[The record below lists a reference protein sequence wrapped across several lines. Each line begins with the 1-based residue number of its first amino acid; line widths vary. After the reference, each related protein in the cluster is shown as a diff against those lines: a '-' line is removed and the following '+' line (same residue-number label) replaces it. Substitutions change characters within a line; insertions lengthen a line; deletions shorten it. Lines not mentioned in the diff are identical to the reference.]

1 MKRVKRVLAL
11 LAAFALVLAMAV
23 PALADGANQYTISVP
38 AGSSHTYK
46 VYQIFTGDYSKE
58 GTTNKLSNVKWGQNS
73 KNRDEGVDAGG
84 KVSENVLNRL
94 AAVVSGS
101 DAEKLAVIE
110 EYADLNSKEVATVTH
125 SNSAKVAP
133 GYYLFKDTT
142 ATAENE
148 VYITEVVGD
157 VIIKA
162 KNSNVPGFEKKLKD
176 KNDTT
181 DNDFGDWQDVADHD
195 IGDAIP
201 FKLEGTVPADYTE
214 YTSYYFAFH
223 DEEEAG
229 LTFNSNSVKVYVDD
243 TEIKTGFEVKT
254 SNFAQGEDCTFEVI
268 FNDLKQISEVH
279 AGSVIRV
286 EYTSTLNPN
295 AVIGGNGNLNKA
307 QLEYS
312 NNPRDTSSKDK
323 TVWDN
328 VVVFTYQVVVNK
340 YANSVAENN
349 KLKGAEFTLTKKLK
363 DGTTKDIAVAK
374 SQDGVRFTFKGLDD
388 GEYTLTETVTP
399 EGYNTIDPITFTVAA
414 THGTEWNG
422 EDVRGN
428 LITAFTGNAAS
439 EEITFTPDKGT
450 GALTTN
456 VINKSGTTLPSTGGM
471 GTTVFYVVGGGLMA
485 VAVVLLVT
493 KKRMENKR

>member
-11 LAAFALVLAMAV
+11 LAAFALVLAMAA
-23 PALADGANQYTISVP
+23 PAFADGAKQYTISVP
-38 AGSSHTYK
+38 AGSNHTYK
-46 VYQIFTGDYSKE
+46 IYQIFTGDYSKE

-73 KNRDEGVDAGG
+73 KNRGEGVKDGD
-84 KVSENVLNRL
+84 KVGENVLNEL
-94 AAVVSGS
+94 AAVVSSS
-101 DAEKLAVIE
+101 DADKLTVIKK
-110 EYADLNSKEVATVTH
+110 YADLDGTEVATVTA
-125 SNSAKVAP
+125 SSSATVAP

-148 VYITEVVGD
+148 VYITEVVGN
-157 VIIKA
+157 VTIKA

-181 DNDFGDWQDVADHD
+181 DDDFGDWQDVADHD

-223 DEEEAG
+223 DKEEQG
-229 LTFNSNSVKVYVDD
+229 LTFNKNSVKVYLDNN
-243 TEIKTGFEVKT
+243 EITTGFEVKT

-340 YANSVAENN
+340 YANSVGENN

-363 DGTTKDIAVAK
+363 DSTPKVITAVK
-374 SQDGVRFTFKGLDD
+374 YEDGVQFIFKGLDD

-399 EGYNTIDPITFTVAA
+399 EGYNTIDPITFTVTA
-414 THGTEWNG
+414 THGTEWDG
-422 EDVRGN
+422 KGVRGD
-428 LITAFTGNAAS
+428 LITAFTGNAAPG
-439 EEITFTPDKGT
+439 EITFTSDKGT

>member
-422 EDVRGN
+422 EGVRGN

>member
-11 LAAFALVLAMAV
+11 LAALALVLAMAV
-23 PALADGANQYTISVP
+23 PAFADGANQGTISVP

-46 VYQIFTGDYSKE
+46 IYQIFTGDYSN
-58 GTTNKLSNVKWGQNS
+58 GKLSNVKWGQNS
-73 KNRDEGVDAGG
+73 KNREGASVGG
-84 KVSENVLNRL
+84 KVSEDVLNQL
-94 AAVVSGS
+94 AAVVNDS
-101 DAEKLAVIE
+101 DAKKLEVIE
-110 EYADLNSKEVATVTH
+110 KYADLDNKEFATVTH

-142 ATAENE
+142 TTAENE

-157 VIIKA
+157 VTIKA

-176 KNDTT
+176 TNDTEGT
-181 DNDFGDWQDVADHD
+181 TTDWQDVADHD
-195 IGDAIP
+195 IGDKIP
-201 FKLEGTVPADYTE
+201 FKLEGTVPDDYVE
-214 YTSYYFAFH
+214 YDSYYFAFH

-229 LTFNSNSVKVYVDD
+229 LTFNPKSVKVSVDGD
-243 TEIKTGFEVKT
+243 EITTGFEVKT
-254 SNFAQGEDCTFEVI
+254 STNDGYSFEVV
-268 FNDLKQISEVH
+268 FSNLKDIKAVH
-279 AGSVIRV
+279 AGSKIRV
-286 EYTSTLNPN
+286 EYTATLNDK
-295 AVIGGNGNLNKA
+295 AVIGGDGNLNKA

-312 NNPRDTSSKDK
+312 NKPSVTDSRGK

-340 YANSVAENN
+340 YANSVAEDN

-363 DGTTKDIAVAK
+363 DGTTKDITVAK

-388 GEYTLTETVTP
+388 GVYTLTETVTP
-399 EGYNTIDPITFTVAA
+399 EGYNTIDPITFTVTA
-414 THGTEWNG
+414 THGTEWDG
-422 EDVRGN
+422 KGVRGN
-428 LITAFTGNAAS
+428 LITAFTGNAAPG
-439 EEITFTPDKGT
+439 EITFTPDKGT